1 MLRARA
7 GDLAALMAR
16 EMGKPLA
23 QGRAEADKCAWACEY
38 YAEHAAALLAPE
50 PAATG
55 ARESFVTYEPLGP
68 IFAIMPWNFPLWQ
81 VFRFA
86 APNLV
91 AGNTALLKHAESV
104 PGCARAI
111 TALLE
116 DAGLPSGVFT
126 NLFITHEQAESVIAH
141 PAVRGVTLTGSTRAG
156 RAVARAAGAHLK
168 KTVLEL
174 GGSDAYLVLEDADL
188 DLAAAACAT
197 SRLLNAGQSCIAA
210 KRFVVAESVRGAFT
224 ERLVARMAETKMGD
238 PMDATTT
245 LGPLARA
252 DLREA
257 LRRQVEA
264 SLAQGAR
271 LRLGGRVPDGP
282 GAFYPA
288 TVLDDVRPGMPAF
301 DEELFGPVAAVV
313 GASGEAEAIR
323 LANASPYGL
332 GAAVFSSDLER
343 ARRIA
348 AHELDA
354 GACAINDFVRSDPRL
369 PFGGVKDS
377 GFGRELGRQGL
388 LEFMNVKAVVAG

>member
-1 MLRARA
+1 
-7 GDLAALMAR
+7 
-16 EMGKPLA
+16 MGKPLA
-23 QGRAEADKCAWACEY
+23 QGRAEADKCAWACEF
-38 YAEHAAALLAPE
+38 YAEHAEGFLAPS
-50 PAATG
+50 AVATG

-68 IFAIMPWNFPLWQ
+68 IFAIMPWNFPFWQ

-86 APNLV
+86 APNLI

-104 PGCARAI
+104 PGCALAI
-111 TALLE
+111 ASVLRE
-116 DAGLPSGVFT
+116 AGLPSGAFS
-126 NLFITHEQAESVIAH
+126 NLFITHEQAKTVIAH
-141 PAVRGVTLTGSTRAG
+141 AAVRGVTLTGSTRAG

-188 DLAAAACAT
+188 DLAAAACAA
-197 SRLLNAGQSCIAA
+197 SRLINAGQSCIAA
-210 KRFVVAESVRGAFT
+210 KRFIVDESVRGPFT
-224 ERLVARMAETKMGD
+224 QRLVARMREAKMGD
-238 PMDATTT
+238 PLDEATT

-257 LRRQVEA
+257 LHRQVQT
-264 SLAQGAR
+264 SLARGAR

-288 TVLDDVRPGMPAF
+288 TVLDEVRPGMPAF
-301 DEELFGPVAAVV
+301 DEELFGPAAAVI

-377 GFGRELGRQGL
+377 GYGRELARHGL
-388 LEFMNVKAVVAG
+388 LEFVNVKSVVAG